1 MVPLGARTVGLQIV
15 PPLPSTGMSECQLDP
30 DQDPDLDSFTVECT
44 WTEAGAFSVYLTVDG
59 IPLAEPAEVTVG
71 PGPVSAGNTG
81 VLVDPGQDLIAGDAF
96 EVIFAFADAYGNP
109 VANRSTSPTPE
120 VR

>member
-1 MVPLGARTVGLQIV
+1 MVPLGARTLGLQIV

-71 PGPVSAGNTG
+71 LALGLKTLTATHSPPSV
-81 VLVDPGQDLIAGDAF
+81 
-96 EVIFAFADAYGNP
+96 FAL
-109 VANRSTSPTPE
+109 
-120 VR
+120 